1 MKILQETL
9 EASLM
14 EILAE
19 EDSVGSLDNLK
30 ATIAE
35 MIPDIA
41 KSTAE
46 SMLAKI
52 KDDAAAGLKE
62 KWEYQQ
68 QFEERLRK
76 HWGKPLKLLDLFISL
91 ATEAGDE
98 FNKTFR
104 DEAARS
110 NDAVFKALTLLHARG
125 CQVASATLV
134 LLRSGYSDDAHA
146 R

>member
-35 MIPDIA
+35 TIPDIA

-52 KDDAAAGLKE
+52 KDDAADWIEGE
-62 KWEYQQ
+62 V
-68 QFEERLRK
+68 
-76 HWGKPLKLLDLFISL
+76 GIS
-91 ATEAGDE
+91 
-98 FNKTFR
+98 
-104 DEAARS
+104 AAIRR
-110 NDAVFKALTLLHARG
+110 T
-125 CQVASATLV
+125 T
-134 LLRSGYSDDAHA
+134 
-146 R
+146 

>member
-14 EILAE
+14 GIQAE

-35 MIPDIA
+35 TIPDIA

-76 HWGKPLKLLDLFISL
+76 HWGKASKAPRLVHL
-91 ATEAGDE
+91 ARHGSW
-98 FNKTFR
+98 R
-104 DEAARS
+104 
-110 NDAVFKALTLLHARG
+110 
-125 CQVASATLV
+125 
-134 LLRSGYSDDAHA
+134 
-146 R
+146 